1 MTLYQ
6 LNEQFEELWAVMDDI
21 PADDPDALEAFYTT
35 LEGIQ
40 MERDEKIESIACFV
54 KQLNADAAA
63 LKAEADALTE
73 RRKSKEKKSERLK
86 EMLLSAM
93 TDANTKRLDLPRA
106 KLTVRQNPPSVAIR
120 DLEALVTSGTY
131 LKPRKITESDID
143 KTAIKAAI
151 QSGEEVEGAELEAR
165 TSLLIK

>member
-40 MERDEKIESIACFV
+40 MERDEKIESIACFI

-73 RRKSKEKKSERLK
+73 RKKSKEKKSERLK

-93 TDANTKRLDLPRA
+93 TDTNTKRLDLPRA
-106 KLTVRQNPPSVAIR
+106 KLTVRQNPPSVVIR
-120 DLEALVTSGTY
+120 DLEPLVTSAY

-151 QSGEEVEGAELEAR
+151 QSGEEVEGAELETR